1 MTLNI
6 FYKQFSGNDSFETT
20 EDRQSIY
27 LDRLEA
33 EHPGIICT
41 MEAAI
46 ERSILGLPLV
56 NQDTLEQSSTGY
68 IVTNGDSCGAIAL
81 FYPGAMERF
90 AQSIGSFFVIP
101 SSTEEV
107 ILMPGNDPTGINEMI
122 RDVNAQCVEDGLVLD
137 NHAYFFDKATSTLK
151 PVVSLSDSIARR
163 RSA

>member
-20 EDRQSIY
+20 EDRQSVY
-27 LDRLEA
+27 LDKIEA
-33 EHPGIICT
+33 KHPGILCT
-41 MEAAI
+41 MESAI
-46 ERSILGLPLV
+46 FGSINDEGFYTSSIP
-56 NQDTLEQSSTGY
+56 QSSTGY
-68 IVTNGDSCGAIAL
+68 IVTNGVFCGAIAL

-90 AQSIGSFFVIP
+90 AQLIGSFFVIP

-137 NHAYFFDKATSTLK
+137 NHAYFFDKVTSTLK
-151 PVVSLSDSIARR
+151 PVVSLSDSIAERR
-163 RSA
+163 LA

>member
-1 MTLNI
+1 MTLNV
-6 FYKQFSGNDSFETT
+6 FYKQFSGNDSFKTP
-20 EDRQSIY
+20 EDRRSIY
-27 LDRLEA
+27 LDKIET

-41 MEAAI
+41 MESAI
-46 ERSILGLPLV
+46 FGSFSDEGFYATSIP
-56 NQDTLEQSSTGY
+56 QSHTGY
-68 IVTNGDSCGAIAL
+68 IVTNGVPCGAIAL

-90 AQSIGSFFVIP
+90 AQLIGSFFVIP

-107 ILMPGNDPTGINEMI
+107 ILMPGADSTGINEMI

-137 NHAYFFDKATSTLK
+137 SHAYFFDKATGTLK

>member
-1 MTLNI
+1 MTLSI

-27 LDRLEA
+27 LDKIEA

-41 MEAAI
+41 MESAI
-46 ERSILGLPLV
+46 FGSFNDEGFYATSIP
-56 NQDTLEQSSTGY
+56 QSPTGY
-68 IVTNGDSCGAIAL
+68 IITNKTSCGAIAI

-90 AQSIGSFFVIP
+90 AQLIGSFFVIP

-107 ILMPGNDPTGINEMI
+107 ILMPGTDSTGINEMI
-122 RDVNAQCVEDGLVLD
+122 REVNVQCVEDGLILD
-137 NHAYFFDKATSTLK
+137 NHAYFFDKVTNTLK
-151 PVVSLSDSIARR
+151 PVMSLSDSIAER

>member
-6 FYKQFSGNDSFETT
+6 FYKQFSGNDSFETP

-27 LDRLEA
+27 LDKIEA

-41 MEAAI
+41 MESAI
-46 ERSILGLPLV
+46 FGSFNDEGFYATSIP
-56 NQDTLEQSSTGY
+56 QSPTGY
-68 IVTNGDSCGAIAL
+68 IITNKTSCGAIAI

-90 AQSIGSFFVIP
+90 AQLIGSFFVIP

-107 ILMPGNDPTGINEMI
+107 ILMPGTDPAGINEMI
-122 RDVNAQCVEDGLVLD
+122 RDVNAQCVEDGLILD
-137 NHAYFFDKATSTLK
+137 NHAYFFDKVTSTLK
-151 PVVSLSDSIARR
+151 PVESLSDSIARR

>member
-27 LDRLEA
+27 LDKIEA
-33 EHPGIICT
+33 GHPGILCT
-41 MEAAI
+41 MEVAI
-46 ERSILGLPLV
+46 FGSFNDEGFYASPIPK
-56 NQDTLEQSSTGY
+56 SPTGY
-68 IVTNGDSCGAIAL
+68 VVTNKTSCGAIAL

-107 ILMPGNDPTGINEMI
+107 ILMPGTDSTGVNKMI
-122 RDVNAQCVEDGLVLD
+122 REVNAVCVGDDLVLD
-137 NHAYFFDKATSTLK
+137 SHAYFFDKAASTLK
-151 PVVSLSDSIARR
+151 PVVSLSESIARR

>member
-6 FYKQFSGNDSFETT
+6 FYKQFSGNDSFETP

-27 LDRLEA
+27 LDKLEA
-33 EHPGIICT
+33 DYPGIFCT
-41 MEAAI
+41 MENALFGSFND
-46 ERSILGLPLV
+46 EGFYTSLV
-56 NQDTLEQSSTGY
+56 SQSPIGY
-68 IVTNGDSCGAIAL
+68 IVTNKTSCGAIAL

-90 AQSIGSFFVIP
+90 AQFIGSFFVIP

-107 ILMPGNDPTGINEMI
+107 ILMPGTDPSGINEMI

-137 NHAYFFDKATSTLK
+137 SHAYFFDKATSTLK
-151 PVVSLSDSIARR
+151 PVVSLSDSIAER